1 MGPGKIPL
9 TSSECASSW
18 MRYMQ
23 CARAWPRQKGLSL
36 HEPESPSAS
45 AAMLMP
51 VARRLSGMKRDLDG
65 QLERP
70 TSAIGKG
77 GRHREA
83 CRHQFGVVHGMS
95 GVSRGRSHPSRST
108 FFSHKRR
115 QITPSCRLTNS
126 MPSPR
131 NSCSALTNLVLGVPP
146 AREELV
152 GRLDCAMDDAHRVS
166 GLARSADLVV

>member
-1 MGPGKIPL
+1 
-9 TSSECASSW
+9 
-18 MRYMQ
+18 
-23 CARAWPRQKGLSL
+23 
-36 HEPESPSAS
+36 
-45 AAMLMP
+45 MLMP

-146 AREELV
+146 AGDELV
-152 GRLDCAMDDAHRVS
+152 GRLDVAMDDASRVS
-166 GLARSADLVV
+166 GIERIGDFGVRFQW